1 MSNHAPTSIS
11 QQRDDQEAIASYSK
25 DHNHVDFHS
34 SKMIATMVACTAAGL
49 ITYPAEM
56 VRLSFTNNV
65 LSTWDFERKKDHFM
79 KTRKPVE
86 VSGSSNYSLLLSTLN
101 KRKQKLRIVVSPLV
115 RLVSYESICV
125 GTYQC
130 FEKNS
135 SDVELGKSNN
145 VKKEVL
151 AGAISGFCQAII
163 FCPLELHRANQ
174 LKKIEEKERNIKSVK
189 YWMRWT
195 KSQLL
200 EGGVGDPHERWKRV
214 YRGVGTLA
222 AREMLF
228 NLSFFPMFYGLK
240 RYFDSK
246 THWNDGSN
254 CSWYDNNRSREALNF
269 VASGVLSGLLCS
281 FAVTPMDVFKTYML
295 YSREYWSIWSG
306 TNVIGPPFKL
316 LFQGLAK
323 QACLLGPTF
332 GIVAAV
338 YEFA

>member
-1 MSNHAPTSIS
+1 MA
-11 QQRDDQEAIASYSK
+11 
-25 DHNHVDFHS
+25 
-34 SKMIATMVACTAAGL
+34 ACTAAGL

-79 KTRKPVE
+79 KTKTVK
-86 VSGSSNYSLLLSTLN
+86 VSGSSHPRTNDYSLLLSNLN
-101 KRKQKLRIVVSPLV
+101 KKKQKIRIVVSPLV
-115 RLVSYESICV
+115 RLVSYEAICV

-130 FEKNS
+130 FEKFS
-135 SDVELGKSNN
+135 SDGGLGKSNN
-145 VKKEVL
+145 VKKEVT

-174 LKKIEEKERNIKSVK
+174 LKQIEEKERNMKSVK
-189 YWMRWT
+189 YWIHWT

-200 EGGVGDPHERWKRV
+200 EGGVGDPHERWKRA
-214 YRGVGTLA
+214 YRGIGTMA

-228 NLSFFPMFYGLK
+228 NMSFFPMFYGLK
-240 RYFDSK
+240 RYFDSNM
-246 THWNDGSN
+246 HWKDDASSGA
-254 CSWYDNNRSREALNF
+254 WYDNNRSREALNF
-269 VASGVLSGLLCS
+269 VASGVLSGLFCS

-306 TNVIGPPFKL
+306 KNVIGPPFKL

-323 QACLLGPTF
+323 QAGLLGPTF